1 MITVTVSVK
10 DYLERLKYIQ
20 SHTRKYKQHMRE
32 FRSKEEAN
40 EHQTYNR
47 TVLGIMDMLS
57 NTVTIDY
64 DEHNRPKSRVSDDI
78 DRMIIGQKLAVVISL
93 DNGSISLCHTIAN
106 DQYPFITLRHY
117 IRYMEF
123 AIKEGKL
130 SKTDQYHL
138 LSPDDGFLVS
148 DVKFPLFRVYLS
160 PDSSYCCPIVDQS
173 LSIYSNRIN
182 LYKTFLNKDLASD
195 LAMRIH
201 MKSQEIAKESRKEKK
216 HDRSNSTNSESDP

>member
-40 EHQTYNR
+40 KHQTYNR

-78 DRMIIGQKLAVVISL
+78 DRMIIGQKLAAIWSL
-93 DNGSISLCHTIAN
+93 LLRKANLARQTSIICYRQMMGSW
-106 DQYPFITLRHY
+106 
-117 IRYMEF
+117 
-123 AIKEGKL
+123 
-130 SKTDQYHL
+130 
-138 LSPDDGFLVS
+138 
-148 DVKFPLFRVYLS
+148 FP
-160 PDSSYCCPIVDQS
+160 
-173 LSIYSNRIN
+173 
-182 LYKTFLNKDLASD
+182 
-195 LAMRIH
+195 M
-201 MKSQEIAKESRKEKK
+201 
-216 HDRSNSTNSESDP
+216 